1 MTASGIW
8 RRLMR
13 AIMVTV
19 VLIGGA
25 AYTRGAPISMVPMPA
40 ARPHSLRN
48 RWYSS
53 KTVYRQSGTTHRAPS
68 TRTKIINRTNAPA
81 ALGW

>member
-1 MTASGIW
+1 MAASGIW
-8 RRLMR
+8 RRFMC
-13 AIMVTV
+13 AILLTV

-25 AYTRGAPISMVPMPA
+25 AYALGAPISMVPMPPP
-40 ARPHSLRN
+40 RPHPPRN

-53 KTVYRQSGTTHRAPS
+53 KTVYRHHGTTHRAPS